1 MTTGARDIDRRRALR
16 LLGAAGTA
24 PFLASRV
31 AFAQSDAQSGNADGG
46 SRRPLILVL
55 LHGGLDGLALLP
67 TREGPGARA
76 PYSAAL
82 GETPIALD
90 ERFSLSPA
98 AGALL
103 PYWLD
108 GRLAIVPAAAGPYRG
123 RDGRM
128 DHGAAQQT
136 LATGTTD
143 LRSPAFR
150 SGWLNRALAA
160 RADARAG
167 RRPALSLGHVDGSD
181 SDTGEHPP
189 HILAGPAPVEVAP
202 PPLLGTPVAGLTEKA
217 AGLYIDDTL
226 FAPALARAVKRR
238 DLPAETL
245 GADHAAA
252 AQGGARPAFDFP
264 AAAALAGAR
273 IAAADGP
280 VAAAIEISGFDSHY
294 GGEGALQRRI
304 AALAGGLDT
313 LAVALGPAYA
323 RSVILVTSEFGR
335 AVAPNADGGTD
346 HGLAGPM
353 LLLGGAVIG
362 GIKGGWPGLAPDKRA
377 ANGGIAPTVD
387 HRAVFKRVLGDHWGL
402 GKGQL
407 DTTVLPDARDITP
420 LAGLIRE

>member
-1 MTTGARDIDRRRALR
+1 MTTGARDIDRRRALG

-24 PFLASRV
+24 PFLASRL
-31 AFAQSDAQSGNADGG
+31 AFAQSGDAGG
-46 SRRPLILVL
+46 GDPRRPLILVL

-67 TREGPGARA
+67 TREGASERA
-76 PYSAAL
+76 PYPAAL
-82 GETPIALD
+82 GKTPIALD

-128 DHGAAQQT
+128 DHGAAQRV
-136 LATGTTD
+136 LATGTAD
-143 LRSPAFR
+143 PRSPAFR
-150 SGWLNRALAA
+150 DGWLNRALAA
-160 RADARAG
+160 RAGSPAEG
-167 RRPALSLGHVDGSD
+167 RPALSLGHAEEPG
-181 SDTGEHPP
+181 TEAGERPP

-202 PPLLGTPVAGLTEKA
+202 PPLLGTPVAGLMEKA
-217 AGLYIDDTL
+217 ANLYIDDTL
-226 FAPALARAVKRR
+226 FAPALARAMKRR
-238 DLPAETL
+238 ARAGEIL
-245 GADHAAA
+245 GADHVAAA
-252 AQGGARPAFDFP
+252 RGGARPAFDFP

-273 IAAADGP
+273 IAATDGP
-280 VAAAIEISGFDSHY
+280 VAAAIEISGFDSHH

-304 AALAGGLDT
+304 AALAGGLGT
-313 LAVALGPAYA
+313 LADALGPAYA

-377 ANGGIAPTVD
+377 ANGGIAPMVD

-402 GKGQL
+402 SKGQL
-407 DTTVLPDARDITP
+407 DTTVLPDARDVAP